1 MRTRLLLSF
10 SFVLFLLSGFAALL
24 YQVVWQRILTLFSGA
39 DLFSVT
45 VIVAAFMAGM
55 GFGSLAGGSLADRLQ
70 RRGAM
75 AGFAIAELFIGL
87 FALVSEWLYF
97 DFLPQAL
104 GSWAQ
109 STVLMTLALFISL
122 LWPTFF
128 MGMSLPLLAKGLT
141 RSVAGAST
149 IIGGLYA
156 VNTLG
161 AAFGSVAAA
170 WILIRNLGLD
180 GTLYLGASLN
190 TLCALGAAAMYFWG
204 GSLRE
209 DSTQSTVAEELGDLV
224 PTRMGFRAWMGIYA
238 LSGFVALGLEMVWF
252 RLLGVLLKSNAFV
265 FATLLGHFLI
275 GLALGMLLGIP
286 FARRAKNPSRA
297 FLLCQTGIAPAAG
310 LALLAVM
317 WSVSRGDV
325 DLFARIRDYFAGSR
339 AIEPERMMHAISL
352 VLQGEVLPV
361 RLGAQLRHFLAVYLL
376 VPAVMLL
383 PSTILMGFSF
393 PLLQR
398 VVQTDAR
405 FLGRRVGWL
414 QTANIVGSTLGSLVG
429 SWVLLRL
436 FGTAASLRV
445 LVSLSVVF
453 WLLSRYDRAGQNLVT
468 TSLARARGLLGGAG
482 LVALIILL
490 PRSARLWSFAHGHP
504 EDRMI
509 YAEDGTGLTVLEVN
523 DDPDRP
529 GEDRIEF
536 FAGGQGQG
544 LNPFGAGHVVLGM
557 LPVMMHPDPQ
567 DVAII
572 GLGSGGTLFG
582 AGSREATKHITCI
595 EIVSSQMPAIEECIE
610 RFQYPG
616 LIQVIRDPRVE
627 WVYADGRS
635 YLDHSGKLFDVIEA
649 DALKPS
655 MAYSGNLYSVEYF
668 ELLRDH
674 LKPGGFAVSWAPTQR
689 TIDSFISVFPHAI
702 HAGTVLIGSM
712 QPIPYN
718 LDKLE
723 TQLATP
729 ETTAYLELGG
739 FDVEK
744 LTRQIRK
751 HFVAKQYDD
760 SYDRSVLTELNT
772 DLYPRDEYGVP
783 QAGAEVDTE

>member
-75 AGFAIAELFIGL
+75 AGFAIAELCIAL
-87 FALVSEWLYF
+87 FALISEWVYF
-97 DFLPQAL
+97 DFLPRAL

-109 STVLMTLALFISL
+109 STVLMTIALFLSL

-141 RSVAGAST
+141 RSVAGASS

-156 VNTLG
+156 LNTLG

-170 WILIRNLGLD
+170 WILIRNMGLD
-180 GTLYLGASLN
+180 GTLNLGVALN
-190 TLCALGAAAMYFWG
+190 TFCALGAAAMFVWG
-204 GSLRE
+204 GSLRDE
-209 DSTQSTVAEELGDLV
+209 SAAEELPEEVAQLV

-265 FATLLGHFLI
+265 FATLLGHFLF
-275 GLALGMLLGIP
+275 GLAVGMLIGIP

-297 FLLCQTGIAPAAG
+297 FLICQTAIAPAAG
-310 LALLAVM
+310 LALLVLM
-317 WSVSRGDV
+317 WLVGRGDG
-325 DLFARIRDYFAGSR
+325 DLFESIRSYFGGSW
-339 AIEPERMMHAISL
+339 AIAPDRMMHAFSL
-352 VLQGEVLPV
+352 IFRGAELPE
-361 RLGAQLRHFLAVYLL
+361 RLGAQFEAFLAVYLL

-414 QTANIVGSTLGSLVG
+414 QTANIVGSTLGSLIG

-445 LVSLSVVF
+445 FVSISIVF
-453 WLLSRYDRAGQNLVT
+453 WILSRYDRLGQGIAFDLK
-468 TSLARARGLLGGAG
+468 SRARSLVGAAG
-482 LVALIILL
+482 LIALVVCL
-490 PRSARLWSFAHGHP
+490 PRSATLWSFAQGHP
-504 EDRMI
+504 QDQMI
-509 YAEDGTGLTVLEVN
+509 FAEDGTGLTVLEI
-523 DDPDRP
+523 DP
-529 GEDRIEF
+529 ESQVVEF

-544 LNPFGAGHVVLGM
+544 LNPFGAGHVLLGM
-557 LPVMMHPDPQ
+557 LPVLVHPDPQ
-567 DVAII
+567 DIAII

-582 AGSREATKHITCI
+582 ASSRSETQRITCI
-595 EIVSSQMPAIEECIE
+595 EIVSSQMPAILECID
-610 RFQYPG
+610 RLNFAG
-616 LIQVIRDPRVE
+616 LKQVTRDPRVE
-627 WVYADGRS
+627 WVYADGRT
-635 YLDHSGKLFDVIEA
+635 YLDHSGRLFDVIEA

-689 TIDSFISVFPHAI
+689 TIDSFVSVFPHAVL
-702 HAGTVLIGSM
+702 AAETVLIGSM
-712 QPIPYN
+712 EPIPY
-718 LDKLE
+718 DVKQIESKLAE
-723 TQLATP
+723 PRMMEYLAVG
-729 ETTAYLELGG
+729 ALNA
-739 FDVEK
+739 EK
-744 LTRQIRK
+744 LSQQVRK
-751 HFVAKQYDD
+751 HFIAERFDE
-760 SYDRSVLTELNT
+760 SFDRTALTDLNT

-783 QAGAEVDTE
+783 QGVGKRRSADED

>member
-75 AGFAIAELFIGL
+75 AGFAIAELCIGV
-87 FALVSEWLYF
+87 FALVSEWVYF

-104 GSWAQ
+104 GGWAQ

-141 RSVAGAST
+141 RSVAGASS

-161 AAFGSVAAA
+161 AALGSVAAA

-180 GTLYLGASLN
+180 GTLYLGAGLN
-190 TLCALGAAAMYFWG
+190 TFCAVGAAAMYFWG

-209 DSTQSTVAEELGDLV
+209 EAPAAEAEEEFADLV

-286 FARRAKNPSRA
+286 FARRARNPSRA

-310 LALLAVM
+310 LALLAM
-317 WSVSRGDV
+317 I
-325 DLFARIRDYFAGSR
+325 FAVGGSDGEMFTRIQSYFGGSK
-339 AIEPERMMHAISL
+339 AITPERIIQALGM
-352 VLQGEVLPV
+352 VLQGQELPD
-361 RLGAQLRHFLAVYLL
+361 RLGYQLYDFFAVYVF
-376 VPAVMLL
+376 VPAVMML

-393 PLLQR
+393 PMLQR

-429 SWVLLRL
+429 SWVLLRI
-436 FGTAASLRV
+436 FGTAFSLRV
-445 LVSLSVVF
+445 LVSFSVLF
-453 WLLSRYDRAGQNLVT
+453 WLLSRYDRAGQGLIST
-468 TSLARARGLLGGAG
+468 AATRARGIAGAVG
-482 LVALIILL
+482 LVALVIVM
-490 PRSARLWSFAHGHP
+490 PNGASLWSFAQGHP
-504 EDRMI
+504 EELMI
-509 YAEDGTGLTVLEVN
+509 YAEDGTGLTVLELDAESDKVQ
-523 DDPDRP
+523 
-529 GEDRIEF
+529 F

-544 LNPFGAGHVVLGM
+544 LNPFGGGHVVLGM

-582 AGSREATKHITCI
+582 AGSRDATKRITCI

-610 RFQYPG
+610 RLAYPG

-635 YLDHSGKLFDVIEA
+635 YLEHSGKLFDVIEA

-689 TIDSFISVFPHAI
+689 TIDSFVSVFPHAI
-702 HAGTVLIGSM
+702 HAEKVLIGSM

-723 TQLATP
+723 DQLRRP

-739 FDVEK
+739 LDFDVDV
-744 LTRQIRK
+744 LVPQIRK
-751 HFVAKQYDD
+751 HFVAKQYDE
-760 SYDRSVLTELNT
+760 SYDRAALTELNT

-783 QAGAEVDTE
+783 QAGAVGHGDDE

>member
-75 AGFAIAELFIGL
+75 AGFALAELSIGL

-109 STVLMTLALFISL
+109 STPKMTIALFLSL

-141 RSVAGAST
+141 RSVARASS

-156 VNTLG
+156 LNTLG
-161 AAFGSVAAA
+161 AALGSVAAA
-170 WILIRNLGLD
+170 WLLIRNLGLD

-190 TLCALGAAAMYFWG
+190 TFCALGAAAMYAWG
-204 GSLRE
+204 GSLRDE
-209 DSTQSTVAEELGDLV
+209 AQPDALPEELADLV

-286 FARRAKNPSRA
+286 FARRTRNPSRA
-297 FLLCQTGIAPAAG
+297 FLLCQTAIAPAAG
-310 LALLAVM
+310 VALLFIM
-317 WSVSRGDV
+317 WTVGEGEGE
-325 DLFARIRDYFAGSR
+325 LFGGIQQYFAGSR
-339 AIEPERMMHAISL
+339 AIEPDRMMHAISL
-352 VLQGEVLPV
+352 VLSGETLPE
-361 RLGAQLRHFLAVYLL
+361 RLAGQLHDFFAVYLL

-414 QTANIVGSTLGSLVG
+414 QTSNIVGSTLGSLVG

-436 FGTAASLRV
+436 FGTAATLRV
-445 LVSLSVVF
+445 FVSFSVVF
-453 WLLSRYDRAGQNLVT
+453 WLLSYYDRTGQH
-468 TSLARARGLLGGAG
+468 LARTVWSKARGVVGAVCLIA
-482 LVALIILL
+482 LVALL
-490 PRSARLWSFAHGHP
+490 PSSAKLWSFAQGHDA
-504 EDRMI
+504 DRMI
-509 YAEDGTGLTVLEVN
+509 FAEDGTGLTVLEIN
-523 DDPDRP
+523 DDPERP
-529 GEDRIEF
+529 GEQYVEF

-544 LNPFGAGHVVLGM
+544 LNPFGGGHVVLGM

-582 AGSREATKHITCI
+582 AASRDATQRITCI
-595 EIVSSQMPAIEECIE
+595 EIVASQMPAIEECIE
-610 RFQYPG
+610 RLQYDG

-635 YLDHSGKLFDVIEA
+635 FLAHSGRLFDVIEA

-689 TIDSFISVFPHAI
+689 TIDSFVKVFPHAVL
-702 HAGTVLIGSM
+702 AGNVLIGSRD
-712 QPIPYN
+712 PIPYN
-718 LDKLE
+718 LDRLE
-723 TQLATP
+723 AQMKSP
-729 ETTAYLELGG
+729 ETTAYLARGG
-739 FDVEK
+739 FDSAK
-744 LTRQIRK
+744 LVQQIRK
-751 HFVAKQYDD
+751 HFVAKSFDE
-760 SYDRSVLTELNT
+760 SYDRDALVELNT

-783 QAGAEVDTE
+783 QADAER